1 MRILSYNI
9 LDGGTGR
16 LDLLSQVI
24 ERQRP
29 DVVALVEAEDHDVV
43 EQLAGRLEMDFIHA
57 PGNYKASALLS
68 RFVIRETIN
77 HAPSHEEL
85 TKSLLEATVI
95 DPASAEL
102 TLGVLHLHAHA
113 TEQDEN
119 IRQREIETV
128 LKIFEPHRAR
138 RRSHLLMGDF
148 NATAPSQQIAPE
160 KCKPRT
166 RQDWARN
173 GGSIPRRVV
182 QHILNAGYAD
192 SFHAIHP
199 REAETTGTFSPE
211 FPGQRVDFIFTFG
224 IEPGRLRE
232 AAIVTDPPAQEA
244 SDHFP
249 VTLEF
254 A

>member
-1 MRILSYNI
+1 MRLLSYNI

-16 LDLLSQVI
+16 IDLLAQVI

-43 EQLAGRLEMDFIHA
+43 EKLAGRLEMDFIHA
-57 PGNYKASALLS
+57 PGNHKASALLS

-77 HAPSHEEL
+77 HAPLHEEL
-85 TKSLLEATVI
+85 TKSFLEATVI
-95 DPASAEL
+95 DAAGDAV

-113 TEQDEN
+113 TGHDES

-128 LKIFEPHRAR
+128 LRIIEPHRAR
-138 RRSHLLMGDF
+138 RRKHLLMGDF
-148 NATAPSQQIAPE
+148 NADAPSQQINPE
-160 KCKPRT
+160 RCKPRT
-166 RQDWARN
+166 RQDWAKN

-182 QHILNAGYAD
+182 QRILDAGYTD

-199 REAETTGTFSPE
+199 REAETTGTFSTE

-232 AAIVTDPPAQEA
+232 AGIAADPPAREA

-249 VTLEF
+249 VTLEI